1 MKAKKGV
8 VKLPPKLTKTQED
21 LLWHMQHGYQLET
34 GSLQDGP
41 LLRRLKDDKLIRT
54 TSAKLARVAVRF
66 SACTSHEAFRHNRNM
81 LQRLRAGFCWSLLEF
96 GRYW

>member
-41 LLRRLKDDKLIRT
+41 LLRRLKDNQLIRT
-54 TSAKLARVAVRF
+54 TSANQSTVKTLHERGLIEVGKGGDVLTAVWRVKKK
-66 SACTSHEAFRHNRNM
+66 
-81 LQRLRAGFCWSLLEF
+81 
-96 GRYW
+96 

>member
-54 TSAKLARVAVRF
+54 TSANQSTVEALHERGLIEVGKGGDVLTTVWRVRKK
-66 SACTSHEAFRHNRNM
+66 
-81 LQRLRAGFCWSLLEF
+81 
-96 GRYW
+96 